1 MKAAVMISDGRMQV
15 IAARL
20 EELGMDVMRAT
31 DTASMQ
37 AVEEAAPTLDFLL
50 LPIRGV
56 DGAGMVHI
64 PGVDYS
70 AGTMLERLK
79 PEAVLLTGL
88 HTDYL
93 HALDRPVFCYYDDA
107 QVREENTALTAEG
120 LLYYFMQVTPKS
132 IYEYTVDIIGYGHV
146 GRKTAELFERIGIA
160 VRVVTD
166 EAPEEGGIPMIAYD
180 HWKNGKPCSV
190 IINTAPSTVITKTMA
205 EHFQPGTIIIDI
217 ASNQVGVEPAVYEM
231 PHICVK
237 AAPGLPGLVAEQ
249 SAGEIL
255 ADYIERNFL
264 KKTGF

>member
-1 MKAAVMISDGRMQV
+1 M
-15 IAARL
+15 
-20 EELGMDVMRAT
+20 
-31 DTASMQ
+31 
-37 AVEEAAPTLDFLL
+37 
-50 LPIRGV
+50 
-56 DGAGMVHI
+56 
-64 PGVDYS
+64 
-70 AGTMLERLK
+70 
-79 PEAVLLTGL
+79 
-88 HTDYL
+88 
-93 HALDRPVFCYYDDA
+93 
-107 QVREENTALTAEG
+107 
-120 LLYYFMQVTPKS
+120 
-132 IYEYTVDIIGYGHV
+132 

>member
-1 MKAAVMISDGRMQV
+1 MKAAVMISDGRMKV
-15 IAARL
+15 IAERL

-31 DTASMQ
+31 DAASMR
-37 AVEEAAPTLDFLL
+37 AVEEVSATLDFLL

-56 DGAGMVHI
+56 DAAGMVHI
-64 PGVDYS
+64 PGVDYP

-79 PEAVLLTGL
+79 PEAILLTGL

-93 HALDRPVFCYYDDA
+93 NALGRPVTCYYDDS

-132 IYEYTVDIIGYGHV
+132 IFDYTVDIIGYGHV
-146 GRKTAELFERIGIA
+146 GRKTAELFAQIGIA

-166 EAPEEGGIPMIAYD
+166 ETPEEGGIPMITYA
-180 HWKNGKPCSV
+180 HWKNGKPFSV
-190 IINTAPSTVITKTMA
+190 IINTAPSTVITREMA
-205 EHFQPGTIIIDI
+205 EHYQPGTIIIDI

-231 PHICVK
+231 AHVCVK
-237 AAPGLPGLVAEQ
+237 AAPGLPGLEAEQ
-249 SAGEIL
+249 SAGDIL